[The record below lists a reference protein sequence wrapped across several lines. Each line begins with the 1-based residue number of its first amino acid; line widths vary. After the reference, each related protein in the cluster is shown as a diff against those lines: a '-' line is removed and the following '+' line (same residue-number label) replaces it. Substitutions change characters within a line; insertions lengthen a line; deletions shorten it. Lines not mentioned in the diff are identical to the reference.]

1 MSLAALELP
10 FNFEIPLNVWYKS
23 GEAGKERRIG
33 GIISTE
39 SPDRQNEVV
48 LQNGLDFTDFI
59 KHGWIND
66 NHSKD
71 TTGIVGY
78 PTSLKR
84 ISYKGKPATYFEGY
98 LLKDYPR
105 ADAIWKLGQALQK
118 TNRNLGFS
126 VEGTV
131 LQREGL
137 EGEIVTKAKV
147 KNVAITNC
155 PVNADTRLE
164 ILAKSL
170 AAMERAEQPSDE
182 LKRSLMAGQGLVSP
196 GMPPIAGDGSAL
208 RPESLERRIRRKK
221 KIKKSE
227 AIHYLKARYPGLRDG
242 DAQRIVQFAAKCRHR

>member
-1 MSLAALELP
+1 MSLAAALP
-10 FNFEIPLNVWYKS
+10 FNFEIPLNVWFKS
-23 GEAGKERRIG
+23 GEKGKERRIG

-39 SPDRQNEVV
+39 LPDRQNEVV
-48 LQNGLDFTDFI
+48 LQNGLDFSDFI

-78 PTSLKR
+78 PEKLKR
-84 ISYKGKPATYFEGY
+84 IQYKGKPATYFEGY
-98 LLKDYPR
+98 LLQDYPR

-118 TNRNLGFS
+118 TNRQLGFS

-137 EGEIVTKAKV
+137 EGEVVTKAKV
-147 KNVAITNC
+147 KNVAVTNC

-170 AAMERAEQPSDE
+170 AAMARAELPSEE
-182 LKRSLMAGQGLVSP
+182 LQRSLMAGGGLASP
-196 GMPPIAGDGSAL
+196 GMPIMAGDGSAL
-208 RPESLERRIRRKK
+208 RPESMERVIRRKK

-227 AIHYLKARYPGLRDG
+227 AIEYLQSRYPGLSRA
-242 DAQRIVQFAAKCRHR
+242 DAFRIVQFAAKRR